1 MHLKHACLPISP
13 PERGVKTANMIPKSL
28 RLRKGGF
35 SFCKSSWRSSEKHG
49 RIPSPNARKKRE
61 VDYECNAL
69 CLSTRTR
76 RPSDGMRD
84 AHRHGLCRA
93 CRARLQYI
101 ARILRD
107 AGLGLF
113 HDDRLR
119 RLPSRIRRSALSSPS
134 PAAAP
139 RASSGNA
146 RWTWGAPWRRKIGR
160 AQDDPHYQSPTTSQ
174 ETICGE
180 SAFREG
186 RGSQKYAKRCSKRRS
201 KKRRR
206 TQEEVRRSRVPSTGD
221 WGQSS
226 PVAWRYGCVLK
237 DVWCFAVVDDHAR
250 AVGVA
255 RQRDVLRQQA
265 MVVHELELEV

>member
-119 RLPSRIRRSALSSPS
+119 RLPSRIWRSPLSAP
-134 PAAAP
+134 PPATAAAT
-139 RASSGNA
+139 RESSGDA
-146 RWTWGAPWRRKIGR
+146 RRARRTWGTWGTPWWRKIGR
-160 AQDDPHYQSPTTSQ
+160 TQD
-174 ETICGE
+174 G
-180 SAFREG
+180 
-186 RGSQKYAKRCSKRRS
+186 
-201 KKRRR
+201 
-206 TQEEVRRSRVPSTGD
+206 
-221 WGQSS
+221 
-226 PVAWRYGCVLK
+226 
-237 DVWCFAVVDDHAR
+237 
-250 AVGVA
+250 
-255 RQRDVLRQQA
+255 LR
-265 MVVHELELEV
+265 